1 MQHISSPAIA
11 ATIASTY
18 CANQWRMARLSGS
31 RYQYTNSEFTK
42 TLMLNTVVSFIPV
55 STFSN
60 SVQVLPPGV
69 PIICHRFLVFAHRF
83 HPPLVAP
90 ENYGA
95 YQ

>member
-1 MQHISSPAIA
+1 
-11 ATIASTY
+11 
-18 CANQWRMARLSGS
+18 
-31 RYQYTNSEFTK
+31 
-42 TLMLNTVVSFIPV
+42 MLNTVVSFIPV